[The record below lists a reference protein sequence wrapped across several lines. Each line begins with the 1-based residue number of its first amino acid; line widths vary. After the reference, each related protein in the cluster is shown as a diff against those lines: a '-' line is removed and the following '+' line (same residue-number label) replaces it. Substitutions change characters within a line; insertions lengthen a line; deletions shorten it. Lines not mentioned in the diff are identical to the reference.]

1 MKKEKYIS
9 GKLVK
14 DRNEP
19 CMLLQVLEVTAKIR
33 HVEMIDLAE
42 QVYRNTKRL
51 FPTIF
56 GFDEEVETIEVS
68 ST

>member
-1 MKKEKYIS
+1 
-9 GKLVK
+9 
-14 DRNEP
+14 
-19 CMLLQVLEVTAKIR
+19 MLLQVLEVTAKIR